1 MYVSLEICK
10 QKAQESWCYVMRA
23 LNDKHTWNIGHRK
36 GERERM
42 EEWDIWLLSSCIKR
56 NTQMETNL
64 IALIPN
70 PISRSLIGF
79 YFAPFICRAL
89 LIFIT
94 SFRTHSISIM
104 ANQLISNNTKCGAQQ
119 QSEQEQEQWEN
130 KNMMIYAFICS
141 IERPTQNEIWSERLS
156 INWMCFD
163 FESHLSTSG
172 SVELWR
178 SNIGE
183 PTYSMIWC
191 NVRSWSLDTVYVLYL
206 MPNFTVSLV
215 LRLFIAFVFLPFFR
229 FLASAYERK
238 RIHFQCIILYI
249 PFHSGKKYPHTHT
262 QAHYAIALVR
272 HPKTIRINF
281 DEQYILMSISRF
293 SFNLLFDSHSISNSI
308 NYGINRSSSS
318 SSTLGTCVCN
328 L

>member
-104 ANQLISNNTKCGAQQ
+104 ANQLIANNTKCGAQQ

-156 INWMCFD
+156 INWMCFG

-172 SVELWR
+172 SVELAQWR

-249 PFHSGKKYPHTHT
+249 YLFIQEKNTLTHT
-262 QAHYAIALVR
+262 RR
-272 HPKTIRINF
+272 HTMRQLSYVIPKRF
-281 DEQYILMSISRF
+281 ESILMSNTF
-293 SFNLLFDSHSISNSI
+293 WWAFHDSHSIC
-308 NYGINRSSSS
+308 
-318 SSTLGTCVCN
+318 SSTLI
-328 L
+328 LFQIQ